1 MFMMGQENEFQTDVC
16 KKSYFKKLIDLFTF
30 VIENIFL
37 SFYITKLPQKKR
49 KHENESF
56 TQCDHRSNVSHKF
69 LTI

>member
-37 SFYITKLPQKKR
+37 SFYITKLPQKKGNM
-49 KHENESF
+49 KMKVLPSVIIGQTSHTSF
-56 TQCDHRSNVSHKF
+56 
-69 LTI
+69 